1 MNKQQKVQELAEKL
15 MDGLDDADLNDAILL
30 FPKCRAAG
38 EDQDNAVEHLVD
50 EIVKGQNG
58 KYLDEAVME
67 ELKDLARE
75 KIKKTPIKK

>member
-58 KYLDEAVME
+58 KNGRGQAQGNGDAYINGKE
-67 ELKDLARE
+67 
-75 KIKKTPIKK
+75 